1 MKVNEIEELLVRYY
15 DGETNEAEEKELKEF
30 FAQADVPAHLLAEKR
45 LFMQLASQ
53 PEPET
58 PEGLESKLSG
68 LIDEWD
74 THERRTTKDKKAY
87 THHPLTVGGQHCR
100 QSAHLVLGRNVS
112 VQTLHS
118 SHSARHLLFSHRGIR
133 RGSEGTVHV
142 LVST

>member
-58 PEGLESKLSG
+58 PEGLE
-68 LIDEWD
+68 
-74 THERRTTKDKKAY
+74 AY
-87 THHPLTVGGQHCR
+87 THHPLTVGRQHCR

-133 RGSEGTVHV
+133 RSSEGTVHV